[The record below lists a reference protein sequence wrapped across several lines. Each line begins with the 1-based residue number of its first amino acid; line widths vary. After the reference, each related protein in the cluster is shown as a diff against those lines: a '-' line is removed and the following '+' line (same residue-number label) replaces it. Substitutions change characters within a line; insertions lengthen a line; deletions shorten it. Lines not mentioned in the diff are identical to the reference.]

1 MTTEIN
7 PTALAVFLF
16 FFALVTV
23 MGFVAA
29 RWRKPETLA
38 HIDEWGLG
46 GRNFGTWITW
56 FLVGGDFY
64 TAYTI
69 IAVPALVYAVG
80 AYGFF
85 ALPYTIV
92 VYPFVFMVMPVLWKR
107 AKDHGYVTA
116 GDIVHGQYGSRALE
130 LAVAI
135 TGVIATM
142 PYIALQLVGMTV
154 VLKALGL
161 HGELPLAIAFIILAV
176 YTYSSGLRA
185 PALIA
190 FVKDIMIYIVVIVAV
205 AAIPMKL
212 GGYASVFAAADAD
225 FQAKG
230 SGGLLL
236 GSNQYVAY
244 ASLAL
249 GSALAAF
256 MYPHTLTGIFASNSG
271 NTIRKNAVLLPAYTL
286 LLGLLALLGYMA
298 HAAHLTVSSPNEV
311 VPALFQSLFPSWFT
325 GFAFAAIAIGAL
337 VPAAVMSIGAANLFT
352 RNFWK
357 AYVNPDVSHAGEAQV
372 AKIASLVVKVG
383 ALLVILF
390 LPTQFALDLQLLGG
404 IWILQTLPALVF
416 GLYTNWFRAQGLL
429 AGWFVGFFGG
439 TYLVWING
447 WKPMQAIAFGGAPVT
462 IYIGLLALAANIVVA
477 SAVNAVTRGRA
488 TAQA

>member
-1 MTTEIN
+1 
-7 PTALAVFLF
+7 
-16 FFALVTV
+16 
-23 MGFVAA
+23 
-29 RWRKPETLA
+29 
-38 HIDEWGLG
+38 
-46 GRNFGTWITW
+46 
-56 FLVGGDFY
+56 
-64 TAYTI
+64 
-69 IAVPALVYAVG
+69 
-80 AYGFF
+80 
-85 ALPYTIV
+85 
-92 VYPFVFMVMPVLWKR
+92 
-107 AKDHGYVTA
+107 
-116 GDIVHGQYGSRALE
+116 
-130 LAVAI
+130 
-135 TGVIATM
+135 
-142 PYIALQLVGMTV
+142 
-154 VLKALGL
+154 
-161 HGELPLAIAFIILAV
+161 
-176 YTYSSGLRA
+176 
-185 PALIA
+185 
-190 FVKDIMIYIVVIVAV
+190 
-205 AAIPMKL
+205 
-212 GGYASVFAAADAD
+212 
-225 FQAKG
+225 
-230 SGGLLL
+230 
-236 GSNQYVAY
+236 
-244 ASLAL
+244 
-249 GSALAAF
+249 
-256 MYPHTLTGIFASNSG
+256 
-271 NTIRKNAVLLPAYTL
+271 
-286 LLGLLALLGYMA
+286 MA

-477 SAVNAVTRGRA
+477 SAVNAVTKGRA
-488 TAQA
+488 VAQA